1 MLCLL
6 YALIIMYVLMVAYL
20 EEREIIKLKS
30 EILVAT
36 HGSMLVIYIITNEW
50 FGNLCM
56 NITVYSTIKEQVHT
70 SHHLYYLKM

>member
-1 MLCLL
+1 
-6 YALIIMYVLMVAYL
+6 MVAYL
-20 EEREIIKLKS
+20 EEREIFKLKS

-36 HGSMLVIYIITNEW
+36 HMAPCWSYISYITNEW

-70 SHHLYYLKM
+70 SHHFYYLKM

>member
-36 HGSMLVIYIITNEW
+36 HMAPCWSYE
-50 FGNLCM
+50 
-56 NITVYSTIKEQVHT
+56 
-70 SHHLYYLKM
+70 